1 MNQSIIRKPELLMP
15 ASNLEVLQT
24 AVRYGADA
32 VYIGGEAYGLRAGA
46 RNFTPDAMRAG
57 IDYAHQHGVR
67 VHVTV
72 NILAH
77 NDDLEGIEDYLY
89 ELKSMQPDALIIS
102 DPGVFD
108 LAVKICPEIERH
120 ISTQANNTNYGTV
133 AFWHRL
139 GAKRVVCARELTLCE
154 IRELRAHASS
164 DMEIETFIHGAMCIS
179 YSGRCLLSSFMTGR
193 DANRGA
199 CTHPCRWNYSVV
211 EETRPKEVMPVFENE
226 RGTFI
231 FHSKDLCM
239 IDHMDDLIDAGIDSF
254 KVEGR
259 MKNSLYVATV
269 CRAYRDAIDLC
280 LRDRKA
286 YRERIPW
293 YLEQVSNCTHRD
305 FGTGFFYGRPGSDG
319 QVYQGSPYHKESVYL
334 GIAGDEAGTDGCSFW
349 LEQKNK
355 FSVGDMI
362 EVMGFDG
369 QDRCLQV
376 LSIQDSEGREQE
388 SAPHARQMVRVTVS
402 APVVYGEVLRSAR
415 TVTGS

>member
-1 MNQSIIRKPELLMP
+1 
-15 ASNLEVLQT
+15 
-24 AVRYGADA
+24 
-32 VYIGGEAYGLRAGA
+32 
-46 RNFTPDAMRAG
+46 
-57 IDYAHQHGVR
+57 
-67 VHVTV
+67 
-72 NILAH
+72 
-77 NDDLEGIEDYLY
+77 
-89 ELKSMQPDALIIS
+89 
-102 DPGVFD
+102 
-108 LAVKICPEIERH
+108 
-120 ISTQANNTNYGTV
+120 
-133 AFWHRL
+133 
-139 GAKRVVCARELTLCE
+139 
-154 IRELRAHASS
+154 
-164 DMEIETFIHGAMCIS
+164 
-179 YSGRCLLSSFMTGR
+179 
-193 DANRGA
+193 
-199 CTHPCRWNYSVV
+199 
-211 EETRPKEVMPVFENE
+211 
-226 RGTFI
+226 
-231 FHSKDLCM
+231 
-239 IDHMDDLIDAGIDSF
+239 
-254 KVEGR
+254 

-369 QDRCLQV
+369 QDCCLQV

-388 SAPHARQMVRVTVS
+388 SAPHAKQMVRVTVS